1 MAVKTANQQFE
12 DAMIR
17 HQTYLLRYAGS
28 VRNRIW
34 NILDRTSE
42 DISDKIRSR
51 LANNV
56 GLTTGVELR
65 RLEALVDQIKAIR
78 APAWA
83 DATDVL
89 KEEMVSLS
97 LAEAVS
103 LNGMVTV
110 VLPVAIETALP
121 SSRLLRSIALARPF
135 QGAILADW
143 AASMEANDIRMIHN
157 AIQLGMTA
165 GEPMDVIARRVVGTA
180 SLQNADGV
188 TEMTRRQVQAVVR
201 TAVQHVA
208 NHSRTA
214 WFLEN
219 SDIVTTERFVAT
231 LDSRTTPIC
240 RATDGKQFPLGKG
253 PIPPLH
259 WQCRSLRIAVFDGIL
274 LGDRPAKPYVERE
287 LVEEYAS
294 LKGLG
299 DIKTRA
305 ALPHGTK
312 GAYDKWARG
321 EIRNRVGPVPAD
333 TTYNEWLKGQ
343 SRTFQDDT
351 LGMTKAKLFRDGG
364 LHLDRFVNRNGDE
377 LTLAQM
383 ATRDRDAFIA
393 AGLDPD
399 KY

>member
-1 MAVKTANQQFE
+1 MAKTANELFE
-12 DAMIR
+12 DALIR

-34 NILDRTSE
+34 AILDRTNE

-56 GLTTGVELR
+56 GLTTGVEMR

-78 APAWA
+78 APAWVE
-83 DATDVL
+83 ATSVL
-89 KEEMVSLS
+89 KEEMVGLS
-97 LAEAVS
+97 LAESVA
-103 LNGMVTV
+103 LNGIVSV
-110 VLPVAIETALP
+110 VLPVVIETALP
-121 SSRLLRSIALARPF
+121 SSRMLRSVALARPF
-135 QGAILADW
+135 QGQILADW
-143 AASMEANDIRMIHN
+143 AASMEANDLRLIHN

-165 GEPMDVIARRVVGTA
+165 GESMDVITRRVIGTA
-180 SLQNADGV
+180 SMQNADGV
-188 TEMTRRQVQAVVR
+188 NAMTKRQVQAVVR

-214 WFLEN
+214 WFNEN

-259 WQCRSLRIAVFDGIL
+259 WQCRSLRIAVFDGVL

-287 LVEEYAS
+287 LVEEYAAANR
-294 LKGLG
+294 LG
-299 DIKTRA
+299 AIKTRA
-305 ALPHGTK
+305 ALPRGTK
-312 GAYDKWARG
+312 GDYDKWARG
-321 EIRNRVGPVPAD
+321 AIRSRVGPVPAD
-333 TTYNEWLKGQ
+333 TTYGEWLKGQ
-343 SRTFQDDT
+343 SKTFQDDT
-351 LGMTKAKLFRDGG
+351 LGIAKAKLFRDGG
-364 LHLDRFVNRNGDE
+364 LTLDKFVNRNGDE
-377 LTLAQM
+377 LTLAQL
-383 ATRDRDAFIA
+383 AARERAAFLA
-393 AGLDPD
+393 AGLNPD

>member
-1 MAVKTANQQFE
+1 MAKTANELFE
-12 DAMIR
+12 DALIR

-34 NILDRTSE
+34 AILDRTNE

-56 GLTTGVELR
+56 GLTTGVEMR

-78 APAWA
+78 APAWVE
-83 DATDVL
+83 ATSVL
-89 KEEMVSLS
+89 KEEMVGLS
-97 LAEAVS
+97 LAESVA
-103 LNGMVTV
+103 LNGIVSV
-110 VLPVAIETALP
+110 VLPVVIETALP
-121 SSRLLRSIALARPF
+121 SSRMLRSVALARPF
-135 QGAILADW
+135 QGQILADW
-143 AASMEANDIRMIHN
+143 AASMEANDLRLIHN

-165 GEPMDVIARRVVGTA
+165 GESMDVITRRVIGTA
-180 SLQNADGV
+180 SMQNADGV
-188 TEMTRRQVQAVVR
+188 NAMTKRQVQAVVR

-214 WFLEN
+214 WFNEN

-259 WQCRSLRIAVFDGIL
+259 WQCRSLRIAVFDGVL

-287 LVEEYAS
+287 LVEEYAAANR
-294 LKGLG
+294 LG
-299 DIKTRA
+299 AIKTRA
-305 ALPHGTK
+305 ALPRGTK
-312 GAYDKWARG
+312 GDYDKWARG
-321 EIRNRVGPVPAD
+321 AIRSRVGPGPAD
-333 TTYNEWLKGQ
+333 TTYGKWLKGQ
-343 SRTFQDDT
+343 SKTFQDDT
-351 LGMTKAKLFRDGG
+351 LGIAKAKLFRDGG
-364 LHLDRFVNRNGDE
+364 LTLDKFVNRNGDE
-377 LTLAQM
+377 LTLAQL
-383 ATRDRDAFIA
+383 AARERAAFLA
-393 AGLDPD
+393 AGLNPD